1 MGGNAMVRF
10 IFRRALSGLVI
21 LFLFLTF
28 MFFFAQIIMTGDF
41 VSHLAYNAGLS
52 EEEVAAA
59 RQERGLDLPLWKQ
72 YYYWVRS
79 LLNGQLGM
87 SYHNVPVS
95 AFLAAALPF
104 TVLVFFTGTTVAF
117 LIGQWLGKMT
127 AWRGPGVLSTS
138 VMLGGITLYTTFP
151 PWLMFLMLY
160 FFGCRLDVIRT
171 LFDLDTTRNL
181 WRNSSLTA
189 QTVIWYMVATVILLL
204 ILMAVANWFIHRR
217 WRRRIPALV
226 RLLLLVA
233 GSLGAWYAL
242 GFGPQAMDVVYFGA
256 IPIITYTL
264 LSFGETMLI
273 MRTSMADTL
282 HEEYIL
288 AARAKGLPERVVR
301 DRHAA
306 RNAVLP
312 VLSRLVVNLPYML
325 TGLAFIEYAFGI
337 GGQTGLSLYASLGSV
352 YETYWKGLGS
362 TLYSALFTQD
372 IPLALG
378 VLLFVGLLSLVA
390 RLVLEVLY
398 VALDPRLRRGA
409 DAAGRFR

>member
-1 MGGNAMVRF
+1 MVRF
-10 IFRRALSGLVI
+10 IFKRALSGLVI

-28 MFFFAQIIMTGDF
+28 LFFFAQIIMPGDF
-41 VSHLAYNAGLS
+41 ASQFALDPSLGP
-52 EEEVAAA
+52 EEIAKIRADL
-59 RQERGLDLPLWKQ
+59 GLDQPLWKQ
-72 YYYWVRS
+72 YLYWIHS
-79 LLNGQLGM
+79 LLNGHLGT
-87 SYHNVPVS
+87 SYRGIPVS
-95 AFLAAALPF
+95 VYLMAALPF
-104 TVLVFFTGTTVAF
+104 TFLVFFTGTALAF
-117 LIGQWLGKMT
+117 MIGQWLGKMT
-127 AWRGPGVLSTS
+127 AWRGPGLLSTS
-138 VMLGGITLYTTFP
+138 TMLGGITLYTTFP

-160 FFGCRLDVIRT
+160 FFGKRVGVIRT
-171 LFDLDTTRNL
+171 LFALDTTRNL

-204 ILMAVANWFIHRR
+204 ILLAVANWLAYRR

-226 RLLLLVA
+226 RLLLLI
-233 GSLGAWYAL
+233 GGCLGLWYAL
-242 GFGPQAMDVVYFGA
+242 GFGPEAMDVVYFGA
-256 IPIITYTL
+256 IPLATYTL

-312 VLSRLVVNLPYML
+312 VLSRLVINLPYML
-325 TGLAFIEYAFGI
+325 TGLAFIEYSFGI
-337 GGQTGLSLYASLGSV
+337 GGQTGMSLYASLHSV
-352 YETYWKGLGS
+352 NETYWKGLGS

-372 IPLALG
+372 LPLALG
-378 VLLFVGLLSLVA
+378 VFLFVGLISLVA
-390 RLVLEVLY
+390 RLVMEVLY

-409 DAAGRFR
+409 DDARRLR

>member
-1 MGGNAMVRF
+1 MVRF
-10 IFRRALSGLVI
+10 VFRRALSGLVI

-28 MFFFAQIIMTGDF
+28 LFFFAQIIMTGDF

-52 EEEVAAA
+52 EEEIAEA
-59 RQERGLDLPLWKQ
+59 RHERGLDLPLWKQ

-95 AFLAAALPF
+95 VFLAAALPF
-104 TVLVFFTGTTVAF
+104 TVLVFFTGTAIAF

-138 VMLGGITLYTTFP
+138 AMLGGITLYTTFP

-160 FFGCRLDVIRT
+160 FFGRRLDVIRT

-204 ILMAVANWFIHRR
+204 ILLAVANWFTYRQ

-226 RLLLLVA
+226 RLLLLV
-233 GSLGAWYAL
+233 GGCLGLWYAL
-242 GFGPQAMDVVYFGA
+242 GFGPEAMDVVYFGT
-256 IPIITYTL
+256 IPIATYTL

-312 VLSRLVVNLPYML
+312 VLSRLVINLPYML

-337 GGQTGLSLYASLGSV
+337 GGQTGMSLYASLHSV
-352 YETYWKGLGS
+352 HETYWKGLGS

-398 VALDPRLRRGA
+398 VALDPRLRRGT
-409 DAAGRFR
+409 DAVGRLQ

>member
-1 MGGNAMVRF
+1 MVRF

-28 MFFFAQIIMTGDF
+28 LFFFARIIMAGDF
-41 VSHLAYNAGLS
+41 VSYLAYSAGMS
-52 EEEVAAA
+52 EEEIAQA
-59 RQERGLDLPLWKQ
+59 RHERGLDLPLWQQ

-79 LLNGQLGM
+79 LLNGQLGV
-87 SYHNVPVS
+87 SYQGVPVS
-95 AFLAAALPF
+95 VFLMAALPF
-104 TVLVFFTGTTVAF
+104 TFLVFFTGTAIAF
-117 LIGQWLGKMT
+117 MIGQWLGKMT
-127 AWRGPGVLSTS
+127 AWRGPGVVSTS
-138 VMLGGITLYTTFP
+138 TMLGGITLYTTFP

-160 FFGCRLDVIRT
+160 FFARRLDVIRT
-171 LFDLDTTRNL
+171 LFDLDTPRNL
-181 WRNSSLTA
+181 WRNSPFTA
-189 QTVIWYMVATVILLL
+189 QTVIWYMVFVVIVILILL
-204 ILMAVANWFIHRR
+204 AVANWYTYRR

-226 RLLLLVA
+226 RLFLLVA
-233 GSLGAWYAL
+233 GSLGGWYAL
-242 GFGPQAMDVVYFGA
+242 GFGPEAMDVVYFAA
-256 IPIITYTL
+256 IPIATYTL

-312 VLSRLVVNLPYML
+312 VLSRLVINLPYML

-337 GGQTGLSLYASLGSV
+337 GSQTGLSLYASLHSV
-352 YETYWKGLGS
+352 HETYWKGMGS

-378 VLLFVGLLSLVA
+378 VLLFVGLLSLAA
-390 RLVLEVLY
+390 RLVMEVLY
-398 VALDPRLRRGA
+398 VALDPRLRRGT
-409 DAAGRFR
+409 DAAGGLR